1 MPIAKIEV
9 LRKIVDSGLVCV
21 IRADGSEQ
29 ASGIADACVDGGVA
43 TVEITF
49 TVPGASGVIE
59 HLAKNFAGQGPLPQ
73 ASLMPTSGVSTENVG
88 KWIEAGAVAV
98 GVGGNLTAGAKTWRL
113 RFHH

>member
-9 LRKIVDSGLVCV
+9 LRKIVDSGLVSV
-21 IRADGSEQ
+21 IRADSPEQ
-29 ASGIADACVDGGVA
+29 ASGIADACVGGGVA
-43 TVEITF
+43 AVEITF

-59 HLAKNFAGQGPLPQ
+59 HLAENFAGQGPLPQ

-88 KWIEAGAVAV
+88 KWIEAGAAAV
-98 GVGGNLTAGAKTWRL
+98 GVGGNSTAGAKTWRL